1 MTLELIR
8 RQDYLPP
15 APVLKTT
22 SSFVNDEEIGKAVSF
37 PTIPSLEEM
46 LKQVGRLPK
55 DSLFFGCTEDDLPV
69 LLDLR
74 NPHPGPILISGDAG
88 AGKTELLQVI
98 TQFAAHRYDPCQI
111 QYGVVTDRPDEWN
124 DRVHFPHCVGIFSM
138 CEEGA
143 VRFIKAL
150 EAWTDLRKRNEESV
164 LLLIDGLNEFARSHS
179 ELIDQMTKI
188 LVYGP
193 TRKIRTIATYTP
205 SQQQDAQAWLKYF
218 QAQIFGQT
226 NSATIESDPGLP
238 ESTIRS
244 LASGCEFILKES
256 GQWIRFRIPK
266 V

>member
-1 MTLELIR
+1 MNLDLVR

-22 SSFVNDEEIGKAVSF
+22 SGFANGEKSNSAVSF
-37 PTIPSLEEM
+37 PSVPSLEEM

-88 AGKTELLQVI
+88 AGKTELLKVI

-111 QYGVVTDRPDEWN
+111 QYGVVTDRPDEWK
-124 DRVHFPHCVGIFSM
+124 DRVQFPHCVGVFSM
-138 CEEGA
+138 RDHGT
-143 VRFIKAL
+143 VSFIKAL
-150 EAWTDLRKRNEESV
+150 EAWTDLRKRNQESV
-164 LLLIDGLNEFARSHS
+164 LLLIDGLDEFVHSHS
-179 ELIDQMTKI
+179 ELINEMTKI
-188 LVYGP
+188 LVYGAA
-193 TRKIRTIATYTP
+193 RKIRTIATC
-205 SQQQDAQAWLKYF
+205 SLRQQKGTEAWLQYF
-218 QAQIFGQT
+218 HTQIFGYT
-226 NSATIESDPGLP
+226 KNAAIPGDAGLP
-238 ESTIRS
+238 ETTIRS

-256 GQWIRFRIPK
+256 GKWIRFRIPK